1 MKKITD
7 LMINKLVIDP
17 SIAHE
22 NALDDMIRQY
32 KMDIISYK
40 DNEEIILNLYYTLR
54 TYFND
59 AVVNEVLYSSLSK
72 EEIKK
77 IDRDYKLEV
86 VLKK

>member
-1 MKKITD
+1 
-7 LMINKLVIDP
+7 MISKLVIDP
-17 SIAHE
+17 SIGHE
-22 NALDDMIRQY
+22 NTLDDMIRQY

-59 AVVNEVLYSSLSK
+59 SVVNEILYSALSK
-72 EEIKK
+72 DEIKK
-77 IDRDYKLEV
+77 IDREYKLEK

>member
-17 SIAHE
+17 SIGHE
-22 NALDDMIRQY
+22 NTLDDMIRQY

-40 DNEEIILNLYYTLR
+40 DNEEIVLNLYYTLR

-59 AVVNEVLYSSLSK
+59 SVVHEILYSSLSK
-72 EEIKK
+72 DEIKK
-77 IDRDYKLEV
+77 IDRDYKLGV